1 MSLKCCN
8 KKITDCHSHI
18 LYIAKEIL
26 QKIKQNRESF
36 RQMET
41 KNQQKPKAIRPA
53 QEDIPKEVLQTEVK
67 LFQPE
72 TQNCKKNR
80 EQ

>member
-1 MSLKCCN
+1 
-8 KKITDCHSHI
+8 
-18 LYIAKEIL
+18 
-26 QKIKQNRESF
+26 
-36 RQMET
+36 MET

-72 TQNCKKNR
+72 TQNFKKNR
-80 EQ
+80 EQYKGNNLSKHARILRFKMTVLNMSCGI